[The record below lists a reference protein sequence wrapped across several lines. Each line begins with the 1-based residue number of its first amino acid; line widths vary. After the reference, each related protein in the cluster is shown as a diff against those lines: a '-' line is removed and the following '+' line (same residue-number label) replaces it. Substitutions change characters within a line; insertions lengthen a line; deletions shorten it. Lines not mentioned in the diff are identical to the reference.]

1 MIRYEVGTRTI
12 LVGLLCAAGFSGS
25 WGYELFPTED
35 STIRSN
41 QAAAMARLLTLAL
54 PDFPA
59 RSRVAVA
66 TLSGDDSGRLEVHLR
81 EWLGRRNL
89 IVVTPAWWDRATR
102 LVGEQRTVRDSAVVL
117 GQLAEHRTADYLLS
131 GEVLDW
137 TTFPVDGAVLR
148 AAFRVD
154 DAQTGK
160 TVLEQTLTYPAT
172 TPATPHDTS
181 LAPAVLET
189 DHPTGWGHVSL
200 VWRIMIW
207 AIAVFLAPSLA
218 GGLIS
223 SLLARESNAINAGL
237 LAGLVLAATGSAWLI
252 WAGSLGSGIGPL
264 VTLIAGVTTVPY
276 LGYACGQ
283 LNQFRDV

>member
-1 MIRYEVGTRTI
+1 MIRYEIGTRTI
-12 LVGLLCAAGFSGS
+12 LVGLLCAMGFGGS
-25 WGYELFPTED
+25 WVYELFPNED
-35 STIRSN
+35 SAIRSN
-41 QAAAMARLLTLAL
+41 QAAALARQLTLSL
-54 PDFPA
+54 PEFPA
-59 RSRVAVA
+59 RSRIAVA
-66 TLSGDDSGRLEVHLR
+66 EFSGDDSGRLVVQLR
-81 EWLGRRNL
+81 EWLARRNL
-89 IVVTPAWWDRATR
+89 IVVTPGWWDQASR
-102 LVGEQRTVRDSAVVL
+102 LVRNGRTVRDPAVEL
-117 GQLAEHRTADYLLS
+117 GRLAGHRTADYLLS

-154 DAQTGK
+154 DVQTGK

-172 TPATPHDTS
+172 NPATPHDTL

-207 AIAVFLAPSLA
+207 AMAVFLAPWLA
-218 GGLIS
+218 GSLIS

-264 VTLIAGVTTVPY
+264 VTLLAGVTTVPY